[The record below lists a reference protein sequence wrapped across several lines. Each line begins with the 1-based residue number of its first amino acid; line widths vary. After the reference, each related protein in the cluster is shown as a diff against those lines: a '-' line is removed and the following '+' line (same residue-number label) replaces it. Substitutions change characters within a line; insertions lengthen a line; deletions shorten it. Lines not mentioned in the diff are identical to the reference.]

1 VAAGIVRPLEAG
13 RHPTAVELAV
23 RPMSAD
29 VAAVEREL
37 RTRAG
42 SDRDRCFGY
51 FPGLNGASGIAS
63 DLPACRAFARRLPEL
78 VVRGAPF
85 RFNFLRLSLVQ
96 QSARAAYHLDS
107 DVATAITGDVATISQ
122 RHILRLLLNLSAR
135 SERTLHYLNVD
146 PGSVELIVEGCYI
159 RVADPDAF
167 RPHSLVARIPPRRG
181 SRVHGL
187 VFASNR
193 VLHSGVDDELGHFV
207 AAYGAEEDASGSSQR
222 G

>member
-1 VAAGIVRPLEAG
+1 MAARVVRPLQAG
-13 RHPTAVELAV
+13 RCPTAVELDIP
-23 RPMSAD
+23 PMAAE
-29 VAAVEREL
+29 VAAVEAEL

-63 DLPACRAFARRLPEL
+63 DLPACREYAVRLPQL
-78 VVRGAPF
+78 IVRGVRF

-107 DVATAITGDVATISQ
+107 DAATAITGDVTTISQ

-135 SERTLHYLNVD
+135 GERTLHYLNVD
-146 PGSVELIVEGCYI
+146 PSSVELIGEDGYV
-159 RVADPDAF
+159 RVAEPEAF
-167 RPHSLVARIPPRRG
+167 QPHSLVARIPPRRG

-187 VFASNR
+187 VFASNL
-193 VLHSGVDDELGHFV
+193 VLHSGVDDEHGHFV
-207 AAYGAEEDASGSSQR
+207 AAYGAEEDASDSSLR